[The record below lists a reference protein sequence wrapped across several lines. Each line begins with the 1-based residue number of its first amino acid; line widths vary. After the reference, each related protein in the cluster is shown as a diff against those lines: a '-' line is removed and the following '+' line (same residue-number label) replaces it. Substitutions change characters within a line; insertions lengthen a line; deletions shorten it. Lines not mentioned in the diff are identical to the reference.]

1 MLLHKLRFFISASR
15 SSWPTK
21 CLTCLSPTRAPP
33 GVRAPVPRGAQLR
46 PLRTD
51 LAVPSCPR
59 PWAFRPQAVATAP

>member
-51 LAVPSCPR
+51 LAVPVLS
-59 PWAFRPQAVATAP
+59 